1 MDVKRITVAF
11 AVTIAMVS
19 MARSVR
25 ADDQASYDRLLAKP
39 HTVAMLHAG
48 IIALPTAPISASHQ
62 GGSTFLGAIGK
73 GDATIETGVDIVFRL
88 HKDWAFG
95 AGVLFGPRPTSDTE
109 YGGNSGLA
117 RTHSRSYWYWG
128 VEGRWIPLHY
138 RWLEGWV
145 GLHAGEVIVGDRFD
159 TDVGQPRPT
168 ILGTREVT
176 IRSEG
181 FATGIQAGA
190 DWLLTEHFVFGV
202 VGRSD
207 VWVLPNSQACSSI
220 HDCATLSGAQFAF
233 EIGLTVGYR
242 IPL

>member
-1 MDVKRITVAF
+1 MDVKPLTLAVIALVA
-11 AVTIAMVS
+11 ASSVTA
-19 MARSVR
+19 R
-25 ADDQASYDRLLAKP
+25 ADEQSSYDRLLAKP

-62 GGSTFLGAIGK
+62 GGSTLFGTIGK
-73 GDATIETGVDIVFRL
+73 GDATIETGGDIIFRL
-88 HKDWAFG
+88 ARDWAFG
-95 AGVLFGPRPTSDTE
+95 ASVLFGPRPTSDTE

-128 VEGRWIPLHY
+128 LEGRWIPLRY

-145 GLHAGEVIVGDRFD
+145 GLHAGEVIIGDRYD
-159 TDVGQPRPT
+159 TDVGVARPA

-181 FATGIQAGA
+181 FATGLQAGA
-190 DWLLTEHFVFGV
+190 DWLLTDHFVFGV
-202 VGRSD
+202 IGRGD
-207 VWVLPNSQACSSI
+207 LWVLPSEQACSSI
-220 HDCATLSGAQFAF
+220 GDCSTLSGSVLAF